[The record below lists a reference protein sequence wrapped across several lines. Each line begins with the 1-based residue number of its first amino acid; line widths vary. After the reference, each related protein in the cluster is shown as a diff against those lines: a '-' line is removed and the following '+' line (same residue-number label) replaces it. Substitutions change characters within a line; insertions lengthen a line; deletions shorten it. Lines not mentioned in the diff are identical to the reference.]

1 MSKDNIIL
9 LNKCKVCGFMCS
21 EYYSICL
28 ACGVKS
34 EKDSIMVTAVK
45 GRCGT
50 KDTSRL
56 DQLFCRE

>member
-56 DQLFCRE
+56 D

>member
-9 LNKCKVCGFMCS
+9 INKCKVCGFICN

-34 EKDSIMVTAVK
+34 EKDSLMVTMVK
-45 GRCGT
+45 DRD
-50 KDTSRL
+50 DTDNTSCP
-56 DQLFCRE
+56 D